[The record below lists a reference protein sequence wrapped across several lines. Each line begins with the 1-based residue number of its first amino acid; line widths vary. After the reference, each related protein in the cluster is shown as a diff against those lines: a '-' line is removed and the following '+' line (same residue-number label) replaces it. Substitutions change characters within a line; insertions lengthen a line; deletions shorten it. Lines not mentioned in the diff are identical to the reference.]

1 MRLPA
6 RPGEIQGM
14 SISRRIF
21 IKMASI
27 AAITAGTVGKS
38 ALVAF
43 AQGTIQPGATDPLAY
58 YTQATFTQY
67 INSIFRLHGFRTVDV
82 RLEKVEDT
90 LPATV
95 SRSGGRESF
104 VLHFRGGGVQ
114 LPQDTYVVEHAALG
128 TFKLFLVPNGA
139 DENGAKSYVATIN
152 RLAYSTKTSPPKAM
166 PRKSA
171 PTSTPKPE
179 SSAPPKV
186 TPETKSSGPAEKP
199 KPQVQP
205 RRRKID
211 PEIFPELDY

>member
-1 MRLPA
+1 
-6 RPGEIQGM
+6 M

-27 AAITAGTVGKS
+27 TAITAGTVGKS

-43 AQGTIQPGATDPLAY
+43 AQDAATDPLSN

-82 RLEKVEDT
+82 TLEKVEDT

-114 LPQDTYVVEHAALG
+114 LPQNTYTVEHSALG

-139 DENGAKSYVATIN
+139 DENGAKSYVATLN
-152 RLAYSTKTSPPKAM
+152 RLAYSTKTKAPKAM
-166 PRKSA
+166 PRQSP
-171 PTSTPKPE
+171 PTSTPKAD
-179 SSAPPKV
+179 SSAPSKA
-186 TPETKSSGPAEKP
+186 TPEPISPNPAEKSTP
-199 KPQVQP
+199 RVKP
-205 RRRKID
+205 RRNKID
-211 PEIFPELDY
+211 PETFPELEY